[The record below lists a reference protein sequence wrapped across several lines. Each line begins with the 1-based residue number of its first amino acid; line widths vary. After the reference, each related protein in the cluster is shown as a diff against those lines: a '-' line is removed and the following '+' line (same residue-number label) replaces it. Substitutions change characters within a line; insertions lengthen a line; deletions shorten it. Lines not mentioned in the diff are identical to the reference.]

1 MKRYFFLLS
10 CLSGLNLYAQTNDSI
25 NKSEFVELE
34 QTVISGQYNSQSV
47 KESIYEVKV
56 ITRDM
61 IERQAGNTLA
71 DVLNQTLNMNII
83 PSSSTGKSTVSM
95 FGLDSQYFKILVD
108 NIPLVN
114 DEGVGN
120 NTDLTQINL
129 DDIEQVEIVEGAM
142 GVEYGA
148 NSIAGV
154 INIITKKGGKNLFD
168 ISATV
173 QEETIGK
180 EYNLKNKG
188 RHIQSL
194 KIGHKFSDKIY
205 GNLSFSRNDFQ
216 GFFDNKKGIDHALND
231 GLRGYRWLPKVQN
244 STKAL
249 VHYKGDDF
257 RMFYKFEYFN
267 EETKYYE
274 SNLRMNNQPETNTS
288 NPIGDDRVYTTDRIY
303 NHFNIA
309 GRFKNAINY
318 DISLSYQEQ
327 KRKLKSYNYEVLT
340 GNELNINKYDYESRK
355 MYYSKGMFSN
365 FINKSDVFDFQFGY
379 EIDQTTGYAS
389 PISMSHNNN
398 PLNPIDR
405 KIGTYDFF
413 GSSEIKL
420 NNKLSFRPGTR
431 VMFSEQFDTQYVVS
445 LSAKY
450 SFSDNWE
457 LRAIAGSSPRLPN
470 FDEMYS
476 YFVDVNHDVRGN
488 EDLNPEKGTSAFL
501 HLKNS
506 LKINSRTK
514 LEQKVS
520 LWKINL
526 KDKIALIIVN
536 NEPLQY
542 KYNNIDNYDVQGIS
556 YMNQFSVGNLIG
568 GVGATLTGI
577 KQSIDQEGMSQKTD
591 NKYFYSVQANA
602 NLSYT
607 LPKTNTVFSVFY
619 KFNGKLEQYVLTTN
633 PVTQEQFYA
642 KGVQE
647 SFNWMDASVRQ
658 TFFQNK
664 LSLTLGAR
672 NILAVENVRNTTVS
686 DGPHSS
692 APTNL
697 MLGYG
702 RSYFLKLTFNLGI
715 N

>member
-1 MKRYFFLLS
+1 M
-10 CLSGLNLYAQTNDSI
+10 YAQTNDSI
-25 NKSEFVELE
+25 NKNELIELE

-47 KESIYEVKV
+47 KNSIYEVKV
-56 ITRDM
+56 ITKDM

-83 PSSSTGKSTVSM
+83 PNSSTGKSTVSM
-95 FGLDSQYFKILVD
+95 FGLDAQYFKILVD

-129 DDIEQVEIVEGAM
+129 DDIQQVEIVEGAM

-148 NSIAGV
+148 NSVAGV
-154 INIITKKGGKNLFD
+154 INIITSKGGKNLFD
-168 ISATV
+168 ISGTV
-173 QEETIGK
+173 QEETIGD
-180 EYNLKNKG
+180 EYNWKNKG

-216 GFFDNKKGIDHALND
+216 GFFDNRQGKNYAVND
-231 GLRGYRWLPKVQN
+231 GLRGYNWIPKVQN
-244 STKAL
+244 SAKAL
-249 VHYKGDDF
+249 VQYKEDNF
-257 RMFYKFEYFN
+257 RLFYKFEYFN

-274 SNLRMNNQPETNTS
+274 PNMRMNPQPETGTS
-288 NPIGDDRVYTTDRIY
+288 NPIADDRVYTTDRIY
-303 NHFNIA
+303 NHLNAA
-309 GRFKNAINY
+309 GRFKDVINY
-318 DISLSYQEQ
+318 DISFSYQEQ

-340 GNELNINKYDYESRK
+340 GNELNVNNYDYESRK
-355 MYYSKGMFSN
+355 VYYSKGMFSN
-365 FINKSDVFDFQFGY
+365 FINKNDIFDFQFGY

-389 PISMSHNNN
+389 PISMSYNND
-398 PLNPIDR
+398 PQKPINR
-405 KIGTYDFF
+405 RIGTYDFF

-420 NNKLSFRPGTR
+420 NDKLSFRPGAR
-431 VMFSEQFDTQYVVS
+431 VMFSEQFNTQYVMS
-445 LSAKY
+445 FSAKY
-450 SFSDNWE
+450 NFSDNWE
-457 LRAIAGSSPRLPN
+457 LRGIVGTSPRLPN

-476 YFVDVNHDVRGN
+476 FFVDVNHDVRGN
-488 EDLNPEKGTSAFL
+488 ENLNPEKGISGFL
-501 HLKNS
+501 HLKNNW
-506 LKINSRTK
+506 KINSSTN

-526 KDKIALIIVN
+526 KDKIDLIIVN
-536 NEPLQY
+536 NEPLRYQ
-542 KYNNIDNYDVQGIS
+542 YNNIDNYDVQGIS
-556 YMNQFSVGNLIG
+556 YLNQLTAGDFTG
-568 GVGATLTGI
+568 GLGATFTGI
-577 KQSIDQEGMSQKTD
+577 KQSIDQEGMAQKTD

-602 NLSYT
+602 NLSYK
-607 LPKTNTVFSVFY
+607 LRKTNTVFSVFY
-619 KFNGKLEQYVLTTN
+619 KFNGKQEQYVLVTDPT
-633 PVTQEQFYA
+633 TQESFFA
-642 KGVQE
+642 KGIRQ
-647 SFNWMDASVRQ
+647 SFNWMDASIRQ

-672 NILAVENVRNTTVS
+672 NILDVGNVRNTTVA
-686 DGPHSS
+686 DGPHNA

>member
-47 KESIYEVKV
+47 KKSIYEVKV

-71 DVLNQTLNMNII
+71 DVLNQTLNMNIT

-95 FGLDSQYFKILVD
+95 FGLDGQYFKILVD

-168 ISATV
+168 ISATL
-173 QEETIGK
+173 QEETIGD
-180 EYNLKNKG
+180 EYNWKNKG

-216 GFFDNKKGIDHALND
+216 GFFDNKQGKNYAEND
-231 GLRGYRWLPKVQN
+231 GLRGYQWLPKVQN

-249 VHYKGDDF
+249 VQYKDKDF
-257 RMFYKFEYFN
+257 RLFYKFEYFN
-267 EETKYYE
+267 EETKYFE
-274 SNLRMNNQPETNTS
+274 PNMRMNEQSPTATK
-288 NPIGDDRVYTTDRIY
+288 NPIADDRVYNTDRIY
-303 NHFNIA
+303 NHLNAA
-309 GRFKNAINY
+309 GRFKDVINY
-318 DISLSYQEQ
+318 DISVSYQEQ
-327 KRKLKSYNYEVLT
+327 KRKLKAFNYEVLT
-340 GNELNINKYDYESRK
+340 GNELNINKYDFESRK

-365 FINKSDVFDFQFGY
+365 FINKNDVFDFQFGY

-389 PISMSHNNN
+389 PISMEFNST
-398 PLNPIDR
+398 PDKPIRR

-413 GSSEIKL
+413 ASSEINL
-420 NNKLSFRPGTR
+420 NDKISLRPGAR
-431 VMFSEQFDTQYVVS
+431 VMFSEQFDTQYVLS

-450 SFSDNWE
+450 AFAKNWE
-457 LRAIAGSSPRLPN
+457 LRGIVGTSPRLPN
-470 FDEMYS
+470 YDEMYS
-476 YFVDVNHDVRGN
+476 LLVDVNHDVRGN
-488 EDLNPEKGTSAFL
+488 ENLNPEKGVSAFL
-501 HLKNS
+501 HLKNNWE
-506 LKINSRTK
+506 INSNTN

-520 LWKINL
+520 IWKIDL
-526 KDKIALIIVN
+526 KDKIDLVIIGQ
-536 NEPLQY
+536 EPLRYQY
-542 KYNNIDNYDVQGIS
+542 NNVDKYNVQGIM

-577 KQSIDQEGMSQKTD
+577 KQSIDQKNVVEKQED
-591 NKYFYSVQANA
+591 KYFYSVQANA
-602 NLSYT
+602 NASYRI
-607 LPKTNTVFSVFY
+607 PKTGTTFSVFY
-619 KFNGKLEQYVLTTN
+619 KYNGEIEQYVLKTDAA
-633 PVTQEQFYA
+633 TQKEYLL
-642 KGVQE
+642 KGKQQAF
-647 SFNWMDASVRQ
+647 SSMDASIRQ
-658 TFFQNK
+658 SFFQNK
-664 LSLTLGAR
+664 ISLTLGAR
-672 NILAVENVRNTTVS
+672 NLFDVKTLNNTTS
-686 DGPHSS
+686 ADGPHSAAATS
-692 APTNL
+692 VMYA
-697 MLGYG
+697 YG